1 MKITLGTVQF
11 GMQYGVANH
20 AGRVPFVAVKELLG
34 LAASK
39 GIDTLDT
46 AIAYGDSETVLG
58 QVGVDQWHVV
68 TKLPTVPDGLLDITA
83 WVVNQIEASLN
94 RLGIKQLH
102 GVLLHR
108 PDQLLGKDG
117 KSLVYALQHLKALG
131 YTRKIGISAYSPEE
145 IDNLANVLP
154 LDLIQAPLNILDRR
168 LITSGCAS
176 RLKDS
181 GTEVHVRSTFL
192 QGLLLMHEGSRPE
205 KFQRWAPLWTRW
217 QKWLED
223 STLTPVQACLAYVLA
238 APEVDRV
245 VVGVDSLSHLND
257 ILASSHASLATLPDW
272 GQLVDAELINPSCWN
287 QL

>member
-1 MKITLGTVQF
+1 MKIALGTVQF
-11 GMQYGVANH
+11 GMEYGVANQ
-20 AGRVPFVAVKELLG
+20 AGRVPLADVKGILE

-58 QVGVDQWHVV
+58 QAGVEQWHVV
-68 TKLPTVPDGLLDITA
+68 TKLPAVPDGVTDITA
-83 WVVNQIEASLN
+83 WVTNQIEASLN
-94 RLGIKQLH
+94 RLGIRQLH

-117 KSLVYALQHLKALG
+117 KSLAYALQHLKEVG

-145 IDNLANVLP
+145 IDNLIGVLH

-168 LITSGCAS
+168 LIVSGCAK
-176 RLKDS
+176 RLKDQ

-192 QGLLLMHEGSRPE
+192 QGLLLIPESKRPE
-205 KFQRWAPLWTRW
+205 KFQRWNPLWTRW
-217 QKWLED
+217 HKWLRD
-223 STLTPVQACLAYVLA
+223 SSLTAVQACLAYVMSA
-238 APEVDRV
+238 QEVDRV
-245 VVGVDSLSHLND
+245 VVGVDSLTQLKE
-257 ILASSHASLATLPDW
+257 ILTSSHTDLVTPPDW
-272 GQLVDAELINPSCWN
+272 DQLVDADLINPSCWN